1 MEKLQEKGVCF
12 ITGDSE
18 MPIHIYCQLT
28 VLIFYINGNKVDM
41 PEVNTTR
48 YGLGSFRYEAA
59 RLWSSLPNDIRL
71 AESYR
76 DFQRLLHNWDFS
88 YLLILFVQQYT
99 CEYTTY
105 NTMTTMENESLSEG
119 TTEQKSEHLC
129 ICKQE
134 TQKLCLEMEESGEES
149 LFVSVNVSSK
159 AVTYLGSNIGKKFLM
174 ERLDIV
180 DSFYTYC
187 NDSYKALLSEV
198 KKSVN
203 LRKPA
208 EVLVKKSCIK
218 RNNIP
223 KSGACLPNKFVVHSS
238 RPDRSAGSPKLSPII
253 SPDHSPSKV
262 QFKPLDMQELQ
273 TYPPIKTSHHSTNT
287 VQLKSFLRTGQ
298 SNGSPEKLLEDLSNK
313 TIQLESK
320 KVIDLASSETNTSE
334 TEEEPGLIDS
344 QVSKK
349 NSEEELLDKE
359 SETTTSNESPDG
371 LNDRELSNTTWST
384 DGNCSIS
391 IIHGE
396 SGECQLQNE
405 CRKMETEKNSDNDN
419 FNEKLICHSEI
430 LHEGIL
436 TKSSFSDP
444 TCKDETQVKF
454 NDKKINEGKIMFPD
468 KTDIDM
474 VIGSNT
480 DGDVISGSNTNTDV
494 ISGSNTDTDVISCS
508 NTYTDVISGSNTD
521 ADVISGSKSDTESD
535 VISGSN
541 TYTDVISGSNTDT
554 GVISGSNTDTD
565 VISGSNSYTDVNS
578 GSNTD
583 TGVISGSNT
592 DTDVISCSNTYTDV
606 NSGSNTDTGVISGS
620 NTDTDVISCSNTYT
634 DVNSGSNTDTGVIS
648 GSNTDTDVI
657 SGSNTDTG
665 VISCSNTYTDVN
677 SGSNTDTDVNSG
689 SNTDTGVIS
698 GSNTDTGVI
707 SGSNTDTGVISGS
720 NTYTDVNSGSNTD
733 TDVISG
739 SKSDTDEISGSK
751 SDTDVISG
759 SKSDTDEISGSK
771 SDTDVISCSNTDTDV
786 ISGSNTDTGVISG
799 SNTDTDVIS
808 CSNTDTDVIS
818 CSNTDTDVIS
828 GSNTDTDVISGS
840 NTDTDVI
847 SGSKSDTDVISCSN
861 TDTDVI
867 SGSNTDADVI
877 SGNPYVRNSLKEK
890 IKTAVVILERLVLP
904 CNTVNDNLYSFKVI
918 GNKVRVIVN
927 NPGCTESESTDTG
940 ARAHVSK
947 CGNTKRLKIPTLLK
961 ENKKYTNDTKN
972 HNDGDVCQSN
982 PENGNE
988 RKFIEGES
996 ETQNKTYL
1004 FESDPENQNE
1014 GQMCESDPENQ
1025 NKKEIHHNKC
1035 NNQNKCPADTIITNK
1050 VEFVY
1055 KCDVC
1060 DRTEKSQKSMLLHKL
1075 SHVDNNPLKCTCVKC
1090 RADFESTH
1098 DLENHCKSV
1107 HSQHTHWV
1115 CHICGFICNNKL
1127 KFQNHQ
1133 FSSHCGKNPF
1143 KCEFCDK
1150 SFSQEPYLNKH
1161 LYIHMKDK
1169 PFKCKECGKQF
1180 ASKSNYTIHEKTH
1193 SGVSYPCDVCGKV
1206 FKADERLKA
1215 HKKIHTAILPY
1226 VCKVCG
1232 KKFKLR
1238 YYLHCHLQIHESAE
1252 GHVCDTCGALCKT
1265 RKYLAIHKQIHR
1277 KDIFYKCQKC
1287 KKEFYTM
1294 RKLNLHLKLHTD
1306 GKRPHICE
1314 ICGAAFKV
1322 ELYLNRHKKIHLGLT
1337 FDCRICDGS
1346 FSSSASLKRHLKLC
1360 NVPSFKLELSQPT
1373 YTGLNYKVTET
1384 RQSMNGNMKEEQNTN
1399 EEEFELK
1406 LFKT

>member
-1 MEKLQEKGVCF
+1 MNWNCNLNSCEVSVESCACGVEISGLLLNLLLVVLLDLPVGMQENPFKLISGYRLNL
-12 ITGDSE
+12 SE
-18 MPIHIYCQLT
+18 GRSDVMVGGKLSLFVTSVSLSKDWSREFDDKTTNPQILFYMQNIKSEPMSFVRMFNYCVAQRSTIGINMPASGQML
-28 VLIFYINGNKVDM
+28 LMSFSSRNGNKVDM
-41 PEVNTTR
+41 PQVNTTR

-474 VIGSNT
+474 VIGFNT

-521 ADVISGSKSDTESD
+521 ADVISGSKSD
-535 VISGSN
+535 
-541 TYTDVISGSNTDT
+541 
-554 GVISGSNTDTD
+554 
-565 VISGSNSYTDVNS
+565 TDVNS

-620 NTDTDVISCSNTYT
+620 NTDTDVISCSNTY
-634 DVNSGSNTDTGVIS
+634 
-648 GSNTDTDVI
+648 
-657 SGSNTDTG
+657 
-665 VISCSNTYTDVN
+665 
-677 SGSNTDTDVNSG
+677 TDVNSG

-759 SKSDTDEISGSK
+759 SKSDTDE
-771 SDTDVISCSNTDTDV
+771 
-786 ISGSNTDTGVISG
+786 
-799 SNTDTDVIS
+799 
-808 CSNTDTDVIS
+808 
-818 CSNTDTDVIS
+818 
-828 GSNTDTDVISGS
+828 
-840 NTDTDVI
+840 I

-988 RKFIEGES
+988 TKFIEGES

-1050 VEFVY
+1050 VKFVY
-1055 KCDVC
+1055 KCDEC

-1115 CHICGFICNNKL
+1115 CHI
-1127 KFQNHQ
+1127 
-1133 FSSHCGKNPF
+1133 CGKNPF